1 MADGWGIVEG
11 ILKVASALVSALRRG
26 DQETVDKVLSDD
38 LKITLQRAIAEA
50 EAAEKFGDTKPRDTD
65 AV

>member
-11 ILKVASALVSALRRG
+11 ILKVASVLVSALRRG
-26 DQETVDKVLSDD
+26 DQETVDKVLPDE

-50 EAAEKFGDTKPRDTD
+50 EAQEKFGS
-65 AV
+65 